1 MAAAAAAAAAH
12 TFNLSTWQ
20 VVGEFEPGLQ
30 SSRTANACFTEKLSL
45 KKKKKNQQTKIPLP
59 NDFAILTQG
68 DKINF
73 SVKEARGRAG
83 SSVTQQEMPNLILCL
98 PPPFGIY

>member
-1 MAAAAAAAAAH
+1 MKKTSSQVVVVAAAAAAAAAH

-45 KKKKKNQQTKIPLP
+45 KKKKKKKAANKNTPSK
-59 NDFAILTQG
+59 
-68 DKINF
+68 
-73 SVKEARGRAG
+73 
-83 SSVTQQEMPNLILCL
+83 
-98 PPPFGIY
+98 